1 MNVKDQD
8 QKFIKTLF
16 QDFGQ
21 FFKDL
26 FSGRFFRSVKQD
38 FSDLKEYYLSYELQ
52 VRLSHMGRIRR
63 GMYIFFWLLKYS
75 ILKLSSFRRIILVIA
90 IVFLLTARDNQ
101 GIDQQKIVFGVLML
115 FLIIIL
121 ELKDKLLAREEL
133 EAGRSV
139 QQALQPEESPAVP
152 GWEFWLYTRSANEV
166 GGDLLDFIRI
176 APRQFGLAIGD
187 VSGKGLPAALLMA
200 KLQATLRALVG
211 NSISL
216 DRLADRIN
224 KIYYRD
230 TQANTF
236 ASLLYLELLSDQ
248 NDIRYVN
255 AGHMPPIVSIDGRLK
270 ELAKGDPALGIMVD
284 TNYREQKLQ
293 LKPGDMLFLYSDGL
307 TDARDDTGHFFED
320 RRIFEILQSLTDRPA
335 RSIGEKILDV
345 INRFERNSRI
355 TDDLS
360 IAVIKRIG

>member
-1 MNVKDQD
+1 MNVKDQN

-26 FSGRFFRSVKQD
+26 FSGRFFRSIRQD
-38 FSDLKEYYLSYELQ
+38 FADLQEYYLSYELQ
-52 VRLSHMGRIRR
+52 IRLERMNRFRR
-63 GMYIFFWLLKYS
+63 WMYIFFWLLKYS

-90 IVFLLTARDNQ
+90 IIFLLTARDNQ
-101 GIDQQKIVFGVLML
+101 GIDQQKIIFGVLML
-115 FLIIIL
+115 ILIIIL

-139 QQALQPEESPAVP
+139 QQALQPEERPVVP
-152 GWEFWLYTRSANEV
+152 GWELWLYTRSANEV

-176 APRQFGLAIGD
+176 ASRQFGLAIGD

-211 NSISL
+211 NSAPL
-216 DRLADRIN
+216 GRLADRIN

-236 ASLLYLELLSDQ
+236 ASLLYLELQS
-248 NDIRYVN
+248 NENNIRFFN
-255 AGHMPPIVSIDGRLK
+255 AGHMPPIVSTSGQLK
-270 ELAKGDPALGIMVD
+270 ELSKGDPALGIMSD
-284 TNYREQKLQ
+284 TSYTEQKLQ

-320 RRIFEILQSLTDRPA
+320 RRIFEILQSVTDQPA

-345 INRFERNSRI
+345 ISRFERNARI